1 MKQEFAA
8 STTGEAEG
16 NSAAEIFYSGA
27 VDRILRTLL
36 ILAAVT
42 VLPLGIRFGWR
53 PAAGFVLG
61 VAVSYLNFHWLARAV
76 QGLAD
81 RIVEKHSRERG
92 TAVVGRFLLRYLLIA
107 AAAYVIF
114 LSWSA
119 ASRGLLFGL
128 CLPVAAMLSE
138 AAYELYAALRR
149 GL

>member
-1 MKQEFAA
+1 MKQELAA
-8 STTGEAEG
+8 PTTGEAEG

-42 VLPLGIRFGWR
+42 VLPLGLRFGWR

-61 VAVSYLNFHWLARAV
+61 VAVSYLNFRWLAQAV
-76 QGLAD
+76 QGLAE
-81 RIVEKHSRERG
+81 RIVVKHSRERG
-92 TAVVGRFLLRYLLIA
+92 AAIVGRFLLRYLLIA

-114 LSWSA
+114 LGWSA

-128 CLPVAAMLSE
+128 CLPVAAMLGE
-138 AAYELYAALRR
+138 AAYELYAALRH